1 MILDWLIRHS
11 QKETEKMSL
20 EELQPELQP
29 EPQPEPQVDPQPET
43 QPEPEK
49 KPEPQPEAEQAVVN
63 DPTPA
68 EPKVEDE
75 QSEQQSKLVDALD
88 ALTVDKG
95 QLATASSITA
105 KDGNAA
111 LALTSLGALKIEAP
125 LHEQGFAQPE
135 LAPSPDGEHSHNIA
149 PALLGQ
155 HTHSFSPSLYTYALA
170 TASAVDKLEAA
181 YKNRILHIRSIIDHL
196 GKEAEADVLALFDKH
211 PIAID

>member
-11 QKETEKMSL
+11 QKETERMSL

-29 EPQPEPQVDPQPET
+29 EPQPEPQVDPQPEP
-43 QPEPEK
+43 QPEPEQ

-63 DPTPA
+63 EPTPA
-68 EPKVEDE
+68 EPKAEDD
-75 QSEQQSKLVDALD
+75 QQSKLADALD

-95 QLATASSITA
+95 QLATAST
-105 KDGNAA
+105 
-111 LALTSLGALKIEAP
+111 LTSKDASGTVVVSSPGVVKIEAP

-135 LAPSPDGEHSHNIA
+135 LAPSTDGEHSHNIA

-155 HTHSFSPSLYTYALA
+155 HHHSFSPSLYTYALA